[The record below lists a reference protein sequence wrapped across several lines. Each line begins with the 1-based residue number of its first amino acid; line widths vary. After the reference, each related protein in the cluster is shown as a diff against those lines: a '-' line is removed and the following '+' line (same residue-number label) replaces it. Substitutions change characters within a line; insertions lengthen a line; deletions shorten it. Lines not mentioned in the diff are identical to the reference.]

1 MKTTRSI
8 GLRRWVGLA
17 TLLLASSVLPTLAAD
32 LDQTITFSIPAGRL
46 SDALIQFSRQ
56 SHIQV
61 LSSGDRAVRAAT
73 PGLSGTYTV
82 RAALDA
88 LLSPSHLKYRAT
100 SADTVI
106 LESAADSQLAFD
118 LAAGPLDRALEQF
131 RQQSS
136 LAVVAPKEVIAGKK
150 GKAVRGTMA
159 PVDALRRLLKA
170 SGLTFVRAGD
180 DSITIQAGTVDA
192 EGPVAADVSVQSQRV
207 IQVYTAGG
215 NVDIPRTV
223 DDVQPYY
230 VFDSE
235 TIENS
240 GAQNVEDFLKQY
252 LTMNTVAYSNNQ
264 MYGPFA
270 QNSGSTGG
278 AIGLLGNTSTVNLR
292 GLGPNETLILV
303 DGRRMAGVTF
313 QGTSEQPDINGI
325 PMAAIDRIEVLP
337 SGSGAIYGGSAMG
350 GVINIILKKNYN
362 GGDFKYSY
370 DNVTKGSSA
379 INTVDGSYGF
389 SLNDGKT
396 RVMIAAHYS
405 DSDPLL
411 TGDRADLIE
420 RGLNTL
426 LKNDPNIFATV
437 PPLNNA
443 FLGGTTPN
451 IVSDSRDSN
460 GNLIPL
466 TLINGT
472 PLNAYGTYL
481 CPGSSPSTSRATL
494 NTCLLANAGKQN
506 LVLAPGVGEFGL
518 GQPLGFSAQVE
529 SALVTVRQSLTSWL
543 EAFGEVSIE
552 RNNGSSLYNPIS
564 DNQWY
569 VPAGAPSNPFQQA
582 VFIHF
587 PSTVAVPFTVSS
599 LTRAFTGGLVA
610 TLPHGWTS
618 EIDYTWSGN
627 SFNNLFYQSDNDAL
641 DGFGPPYEPLVG
653 VLVTGSLNPFVDT
666 GKYPLNINPYLAP
679 ESYGSKSTLNDVAW
693 RASGP
698 LHALPWG
705 APTLTLGLEHREE
718 GYPTNTQYQT
728 FPFATYAN
736 EYTTYFG
743 QHQSTDSLY
752 GETHIPLVANSNAV
766 PGIRSIELQLAGRI
780 DRYSVDTGT
789 TSVTVEPNPYNVPGP
804 YFCYSPSSSTGA
816 FPNNCNT
823 PVPGATTSY
832 NSVNETFG
840 LKYKPIDDI
849 AVRASLATAFLPP
862 TYSQLLPNTTVMPN
876 GDYVTDPK
884 TGAQYSVSTITGG
897 SPNVKPEHDRS
908 WDVGLI
914 YQPQEDALKGLR
926 IDFEYYQIK
935 QLDAIVSIDGNQ
947 ILSDPTLAAA
957 RVTRDPVT
965 GLITVINESLV
976 NAPEYKT
983 EGFDLAFDYRKS
995 TPIGVF
1001 ELRALG
1007 TFIDHEYR
1015 QIAYGAPLVDYVGWT
1030 DEGGEAKAK
1039 ANATL
1044 TWSYRQWNLGW
1055 TTRYYGGY
1063 SANGAAGD
1071 PVVGL
1076 VPYLTANQGSD
1087 RIPAQ
1092 IYHDFVATYSLAKA
1106 GSTNRWLS
1114 PLTIQLGVK
1123 NVFNAWPPFDANY
1136 PPFYSSPYGD
1146 VRLREYRV
1154 SIRASF

>member
-1 MKTTRSI
+1 MRSYLVI
-8 GLRRWVGLA
+8 A
-17 TLLLASSVLPTLAAD
+17 QLL
-32 LDQTITFSIPAGRL
+32 
-46 SDALIQFSRQ
+46 
-56 SHIQV
+56 
-61 LSSGDRAVRAAT
+61 
-73 PGLSGTYTV
+73 
-82 RAALDA
+82 
-88 LLSPSHLKYRAT
+88 
-100 SADTVI
+100 
-106 LESAADSQLAFD
+106 
-118 LAAGPLDRALEQF
+118 
-131 RQQSS
+131 
-136 LAVVAPKEVIAGKK
+136 LAVVAVSDPILPVLAADAAAQTYSFDVPAGDLIATLEKLAEVSGIQLVYD
-150 GKAVRGTMA
+150 KAVLAGRKA
-159 PVDALRRLLKA
+159 PVLK
-170 SGLTFVRAGD
+170 GTL
-180 DSITIQAGTVDA
+180 TVDKA
-192 EGPVAADVSVQSQRV
+192 LGLVLKGSGATWKRASPTSIVIRPASPTGDNKVGKGAATSVDTEGPVSADVSVQSQRV
-207 IQVYTAGG
+207 IQVYTPGG
-215 NVDIPRTV
+215 NVDIPRTI

-230 VFDSE
+230 VFDNE

-264 MYGPFA
+264 IYGP
-270 QNSGSTGG
+270 GG
-278 AIGLLGNTSTVNLR
+278 APNGATASGLLGNTSTVNLR

-303 DGRRMAGVTF
+303 DGRRIAGVTF

-350 GVINIILKKNYN
+350 GVINIILKKNYS

-389 SLNDGKT
+389 SLGDGKT
-396 RVMIAAHYS
+396 HVMMAAHYS
-405 DSDPLL
+405 ESDPLL
-411 TGDRADLIE
+411 VGDRADLIE
-420 RGLNTL
+420 RGLGTL
-426 LKNDPNIFATV
+426 LRNNPNIFGTL
-437 PPLNNA
+437 PPTPSNPDVSP

-451 IVSDSRDSN
+451 IVSDEFTPSGS
-460 GNLIPL
+460 IVPL
-466 TLINGT
+466 TLLNGT
-472 PLNAYGTYL
+472 SLNAYATSI
-481 CPGSSPSTSRATL
+481 CPGLSPSASRVAL
-494 NTCLLANAGKQN
+494 NACVLANAGKQN

-736 EYTTYFG
+736 EYTPSFG